1 MTFSV
6 RTDFSVVHSPI
17 VKSWIDVLGTGSTR
31 RMVVANI
38 LEYISL
44 RHRWKKPEI
53 EGNGFFESKTIREQ
67 KRF

>member
-1 MTFSV
+1 
-6 RTDFSVVHSPI
+6 
-17 VKSWIDVLGTGSTR
+17 
-31 RMVVANI
+31 MVVANI